1 MHFLSHFG
9 PTSTNELYNEQ
20 KVTQMQDLEYG
31 FLSPYLL
38 AYRAGRGTKSV
49 AKGSDGMGTY
59 KDICFLCEVAREQM
73 RKMKLD
79 TSYNDK

>member
-20 KVTQMQDLEYG
+20 KNSDARFKNG